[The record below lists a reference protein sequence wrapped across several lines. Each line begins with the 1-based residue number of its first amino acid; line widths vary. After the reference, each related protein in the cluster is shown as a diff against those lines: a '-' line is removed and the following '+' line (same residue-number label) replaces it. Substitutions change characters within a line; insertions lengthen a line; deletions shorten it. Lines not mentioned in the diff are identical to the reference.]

1 MTGGSGKLGRTVVS
15 GLRDHGHQVVNLD
28 RSGERGPGFVRIDL
42 EHGAT
47 GFERFIIA
55 AADTVMSRENTELV
69 AEVFPEVPV
78 TDDIAGNGRL
88 LSIDRARAVLGHAP
102 QHSWRGP
109 A

>member
-1 MTGGSGKLGRTVVS
+1 
-15 GLRDHGHQVVNLD
+15 
-28 RSGERGPGFVRIDL
+28 
-42 EHGAT
+42 
-47 GFERFIIA
+47 
-55 AADTVMSRENTELV
+55 MSRENTELV